1 MTGKIFVKFAVI
13 FKMPVKESLSLP
25 LQLLS
30 LWVIKYIKELWTG
43 K

>member
-13 FKMPVKESLSLP
+13 FKMLVKESLSLL

-30 LWVIKYIKELWTG
+30 LWVIKYIKELWTE